1 MENKRG
7 RKWARDEETGRCAS
21 KKVEKKK
28 EDSRLTARSNRLLRN
43 VLPKEV
49 P

>member
-28 EDSRLTARSNRLLRN
+28 RTLASLL
-43 VLPKEV
+43 EATGS
-49 P
+49 